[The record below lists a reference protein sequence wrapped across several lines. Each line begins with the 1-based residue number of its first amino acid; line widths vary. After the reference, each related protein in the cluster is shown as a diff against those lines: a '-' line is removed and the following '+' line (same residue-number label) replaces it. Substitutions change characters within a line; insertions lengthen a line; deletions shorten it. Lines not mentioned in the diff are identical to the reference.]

1 MKIKL
6 VSLVP
11 ARVLAI
17 STALFSL
24 AATALAQNGTWTNLS
39 GGSWTNAANWSGGVI
54 ATGATNTA
62 DFSTLTLSA
71 PPVVTLDGAR
81 ANGNLIFGDAGNTYG
96 WTLSAGAA
104 GPLTLGGTSLPVIT
118 VNNQTATIGAVLA
131 GTAGLAK
138 AGAGTLT
145 LTATNTYTGGSYI
158 SNGIV
163 NYSGGGGSTG
173 GGSLYL
179 GIASGNKAVLNEG
192 GSGTAS
198 FSGTISVGG
207 NGASS
212 GGAGVINQT
221 AGTFNLA
228 GGGYAELGYGGYG
241 SYALAGG
248 SLNFNSSTGIRIGD
262 QTGGLG
268 NYLQTGGTCTMT
280 RYFVVGA
287 NSGTAPVG
295 LATFTGGTFL
305 GNNSSSY
312 YIILG
317 NAGTATSTLNIGTE
331 AGGNAVFASRST
343 VGIQLN
349 NAGTTTN
356 TLNLNSG
363 TLQFTAAKGIY
374 KNTVAGGNSVVNFN
388 GATLQAAGA
397 NAFAFINNTPNS
409 VNVYNGGLVM
419 DTQGN
424 TVTNSANMVAAAGKG
439 IYPAGGTLAISSG
452 GGSGYL
458 GAPLVTSIAT
468 SGTGF
473 GATAI
478 ANVSG
483 GVVTGVTLTCPG
495 QNYAVGD
502 TVTFNFA
509 GGGTATAASP
519 FVHTL
524 VAGDLS
530 ANVLGGLAKLGSGTL
545 ALTGTNTY
553 SGGTV
558 VNAGTLNVT
567 ADGGLG
573 SGNVIV
579 ANGATLTL
587 GGGVTNGYIGTA
599 ANLLVGSTAV
609 VNLNYSGTD
618 TVYALS
624 TDGGNTF
631 VSPGV
636 YGSAASGAPNSVA
649 SFTGSGQLN
658 VLSKPSLSVALSSS
672 ANPAITRQPVTFT
685 GTVAGNSGTPT
696 GTVTFKNGTNVLG
709 TVALNGSGV
718 ATITT
723 TFTAVE
729 NDSITAAYS
738 GNGSYPAFTSPV
750 FAQTVIGGNDLW
762 TGAANG
768 TWDINLT
775 TNWTQAGTPIS
786 YGDGDYVQLDDSAT
800 GTTAVVLNT
809 TVSPS
814 GILFSN
820 NADNYSVSGTGTIA
834 GTGGLTMAGSGS
846 VTFSNTNNY
855 TGTTLISNGVVS
867 YVGGG
872 GYGGGSGANLLV
884 GGATGEGVFNM
895 NSTGTVSFTANTPY
909 IGGTGGAADTGAGA
923 INQTSGTMNLGLNGG
938 VYLTLGG
945 GSSTAYGAYNL
956 SAGALNISSTSGMR
970 IGLGGLGTYLQSGGI
985 LNCPRYFVV
994 GGNNTTAGSLN
1005 LGVATFTGGAAFATN
1020 GYFVILGDLAGANG
1034 TLNLGTEAGGNATF
1048 TTTTATGP
1056 QVAANSGATG
1066 TLNLNSGTLAV
1077 GGPIA
1082 TASGGTGAVNLNGG
1096 TIQAGANNITL
1107 LDTTP
1112 AVTVY
1117 NGGLVVNSQT
1127 NTATI
1132 TASLAPAA
1140 GAGIYPAGGLFTVTS
1155 GGGSGYIGAPAV
1167 TVTGGSGSGATAI
1180 ATVTNGM
1187 IANVI
1192 LTCPGQNYQAGDVL
1206 SFSFAGGGTAT
1217 PATTYNYTLQAGDLT
1232 ANSAGGV
1239 TKTGT
1244 GTLTLSGSLTYTGPT
1259 LVNGGKLSL
1268 PSGSS
1273 ATGVIT
1279 VNSNATLSAQS
1290 SVAANVAVTNGGTL
1304 GDLFNTPL
1312 YLNGTV
1318 TLGASATD
1326 VTTLA
1331 LSADG
1336 TGVDGNLTTYGS
1348 LTVNGT
1354 NKVNIAGSL
1363 PLVSPAT
1370 YTLLN
1375 YSGGIS
1381 GAGKFVTG
1389 TLPAFVS
1396 GYVTNTGTEIDLV
1409 VLATDTLVWSGSPTN
1424 TWDLSGVHDWKLA
1437 SSGAPIGYLDGGIV
1451 AFDDTAHSFVV
1462 NLGTNVA
1469 PNVVNVNSTSNYVFT
1484 GTGGI
1489 SGAAQIVKT
1498 NSGTLTLLGTN
1509 TYTGGT
1515 VINGGTVQL
1524 GNGLADGVIGAGAYT
1539 VNGGA
1544 SLYLD
1549 YATYL
1554 AAGTG
1559 LWSANITGSGT
1570 LELNSAEPA
1579 TAIANWGPNSATA
1592 TPFNSAFSGTLQI
1605 DNGRMDASPAG
1616 LGGITNIVIS
1626 TNGGQFL
1633 AWAGGY
1639 SQSASIA
1646 GQNGWG
1652 ESGYPGALRL
1662 AAGASASWNGGIT
1675 LTANSGIDVQRN
1687 STFTIYG
1694 SITGPFQC
1702 QFNTGDPSGANGTL
1716 MIAPTAGVPNSYGST
1731 LVTGHGGTGAV
1742 VAGNQYAFSPGP
1754 LALTSG
1760 GTLEL
1765 YSFDFS
1771 FASLSGSGGTVGNFS
1786 GSPSV
1791 ITVGSDN
1798 TSTSYG
1804 GTLIDGNAAAS
1815 LALTKIGGGTLT
1827 LTGNNS
1833 FSGGTIVSNGTLQV
1847 DGGLSGPGA
1856 VVVSGGTLDGN
1867 GGIAGSVTVNSGTLS
1882 AGTPV
1887 AIGILSITNTLTL
1900 ADTVVLKISKTGGVR
1915 TNDAVLQLT
1924 GVTYGGTL
1932 WVTNITSDAT
1942 ALAAGDTFT
1951 LFGSTSYTPGFIA
1964 TNLPVLPAGL
1974 GWDASQLAVNGS
1986 IQVVATVNT
1995 TPTNVTATAIG
2006 NVLHLSWPADHTGW
2020 RLLVQTNNLRT
2031 GVSVN
2036 TNDWTTVTGSAGTN
2050 QLFLLIDTAKPT
2062 EFYRLVYP

>member
-17 STALFSL
+17 STALFTV
-24 AATALAQNGTWTNLS
+24 ATTALAQNGTWTNLA

-118 VNNQTATIGAVLA
+118 VNNQTATVGVALA

-145 LTATNTYTGGSYI
+145 LIATNTYTGATYF

-163 NYSGGGGSTG
+163 NYSGNGGSTG
-173 GGSLYL
+173 GGGLYL
-179 GIASGNKAVLNEG
+179 GIASGNKAVLNA
-192 GSGTAS
+192 GSAGTVS
-198 FSGTISVGG
+198 YSGTISVGG

-212 GGAGVINQT
+212 GGAGIINQT
-221 AGTFNLA
+221 AGTFNVA

-241 SYALAGG
+241 AYVLAGG
-248 SLNFNSSTGIRIGD
+248 SLNFNSSTGVRIGD

-295 LATFTGGTFL
+295 VATFTGGTFL

-317 NAGTATSTLNIGTE
+317 NAGTASDTLNIGTE
-331 AGGNAVFASRST
+331 AGGNALFASRST
-343 VGIQLN
+343 VGIQMN

-363 TLQFTAAKGIY
+363 TLQFTAARGIY
-374 KNTVAGGNSVVNFN
+374 KNTIAGGNSVVNFN
-388 GATLQAAGA
+388 GGTLQAAGA
-397 NAFAFINNTPNS
+397 TGFAFINNTPNS

-424 TVTNSANMVAAAGKG
+424 TVTNAANMVAAAGKG

-452 GGSGYL
+452 GGSAYL
-458 GAPLVTSIAT
+458 GAPLVTSIPT
-468 SGTGF
+468 SGAGF

-478 ANVSG
+478 ANVTG

-502 TVTFNFA
+502 TITFNFA

-524 VAGDLS
+524 A
-530 ANVLGGLAKLGSGTL
+530 ANELAANGLGGVTKLGSGTL
-545 ALTGTNTY
+545 NLTGTNTY

-573 SGNVIV
+573 SGNVVV

-587 GGGVTNGYIGTA
+587 SGGITNGYIGAA

-609 VNLNYSGTD
+609 VNLNYSGSD

-631 VSPGV
+631 VAPGV
-636 YGSAASGAPNSVA
+636 YGSAASGAPNIVA
-649 SFTGSGQLN
+649 SFTGTGQLN
-658 VLSKPSLSVALSSS
+658 VLSKPSLSVALSASS
-672 ANPAITRQPVTFT
+672 NPAITRQPVTFT

-709 TVALNGSGV
+709 TVALDGSGS

-723 TFTAVE
+723 TFTAVG
-729 NDSITAAYS
+729 NNSITAAYS

-750 FAQTVIGGNDLW
+750 FAQSVIGGNDLW
-762 TGAANG
+762 TGATSG

-786 YGDGDYVQLDDSAT
+786 YGDGDYVQFDDSAT

-834 GTGGLTMAGSGS
+834 GAGGLTMAGSGS

-855 TGTTLISNGVVS
+855 TGTTIVSNGVVS

-872 GYGGGSGANLLV
+872 GYGGGNNANLVV
-884 GGATGEGVFNM
+884 GGATGVGVFNM
-895 NSTGTVSFTANTPY
+895 NSTGAVSFTANTPY

-923 INQTSGTMNLGLNGG
+923 INQTAGTLNLAAPNA
-938 VYLTLGG
+938 YYMTFGG
-945 GSSTAYGAYNL
+945 GANNAYGAYNL
-956 SAGALNISSTSGMR
+956 AGGALNISSASGMR
-970 IGLGGLGTYLQSGGI
+970 IGEGGVGSYVQSGGT

-994 GGNNTTAGSLN
+994 GGNSSVVGGVN
-1005 LGVATFTGGAAFATN
+1005 LGVATFTGGAAYTTN
-1020 GYFVILGDLAGANG
+1020 GYFVIIGSFNGGVG

-1048 TTTTATGP
+1048 TTSTGTGP
-1056 QVAANSGATG
+1056 QVGQVSGATG
-1066 TLNLNSGTLAV
+1066 VLNLNSGTLAV

-1112 AVTVY
+1112 TVAVY

-1140 GAGIYPAGGLFTVTS
+1140 GAGIYPAGGLFTIAS

-1167 TVTGGSGSGATAI
+1167 TVAGGSGSGATAI

-1206 SFSFAGGGTAT
+1206 SFTFAGGGTAT
-1217 PATTYNYTLQAGDLT
+1217 PADTFNYTLQAGDLT
-1232 ANSAGGV
+1232 ANGAGGV
-1239 TKTGT
+1239 TKLGA
-1244 GTLTLSGSLTYTGPT
+1244 GTLTLSGYLSYTGPT

-1268 PSGSS
+1268 PAGSS
-1273 ATGVIT
+1273 ATGVIR
-1279 VNSNATLSAQS
+1279 VNSNATLNAQS
-1290 SVAANVAVTNGGTL
+1290 SVTAAVVVTNGGAL
-1304 GDLFNTPL
+1304 GDLFNAPL
-1312 YLNGTV
+1312 SLNGSV
-1318 TLGASATD
+1318 TFGASSTD
-1326 VTTLA
+1326 VTKLA

-1336 TGVDGNLTTYGS
+1336 TGVDGNVTTYGS

-1354 NKVNIAGSL
+1354 NIVNIAGSL
-1363 PLVSPAT
+1363 PLVAPAT
-1370 YTLLN
+1370 YPLLT
-1375 YSGGIS
+1375 YYGGIS

-1451 AFDDTAHSFVV
+1451 GFDDTAHSFVV

-1469 PNVVNVNSTSNYVFT
+1469 PSVVNVNSASNYVFT

-1489 SGAAQIVKT
+1489 SGAAQVIKT

-1524 GNGLADGVIGAGAYT
+1524 GNGLADGVIGAGTYT

-1554 AAGTG
+1554 TTGTG

-1592 TPFNSAFSGTLQI
+1592 TPFNSGFSGTLQI

-1616 LGGITNIVIS
+1616 LGGITNIVVG

-1639 SQSASIA
+1639 SQSASIG

-1675 LTANSGIDVQRN
+1675 LTANSGINVQRN

-1694 SITGPFQC
+1694 SITGAYQC
-1702 QFNTGDPSGANGTL
+1702 QFNTGDPSGANGT
-1716 MIAPTAGVPNSYGST
+1716 MTIAPTAGVPNSYGST
-1731 LVTGHGGTGAV
+1731 LVTGHGGAGAV

-1771 FASLSGSGGTVGNFS
+1771 FANLSGAGGTVGNFS
-1786 GSPSV
+1786 SSPSV

-1804 GTLIDGNAAAS
+1804 GTLIDGNGGAS

-1833 FSGGTIVSNGTLQV
+1833 FSGGTIVSNGTLRV
-1847 DGGLSGPGA
+1847 DGGFSGPGA
-1856 VVVSGGTLDGN
+1856 VVVSGGTLEGN
-1867 GGIAGSVTVNSGTLS
+1867 GGIAGTVTVNSGTLA

-1887 AIGILSITNTLTL
+1887 AIGALSITNTLTL

-1932 WVTNITSDAT
+1932 RVTNITSDAT

-1951 LFGSTSYTPGFIA
+1951 LFGSTSYTPGFTV

-1986 IQVVATVNT
+1986 LQVVATVNL
-1995 TPTNVTATAIG
+1995 TPTNVMATAIG
-2006 NVLHLSWPADHTGW
+2006 NVLHLSWPTDHTGW
-2020 RLLVQTNNLRT
+2020 RLLVQTNHLRT
-2031 GVSVN
+2031 GVSAN

-2050 QLFLLIDTAKPT
+2050 QLFLPIDTTKPT